1 MRKRVITIILSLI
14 YTIFMAVGT
23 SFIKSNSFKYLK
35 DNLIIMIILS
45 LLLFIILY
53 FILNK
58 VFDYLDDYKKKEDK
72 TKNNIQINKLIET
85 KQIET
90 IIFLER

>member
-1 MRKRVITIILSLI
+1 
-14 YTIFMAVGT
+14 MAIGT

-45 LLLFIILY
+45 LLLFAILY

-58 VFDYLDDYKKKEDK
+58 VFDYLDNYKKKDDK
-72 TKNNIQINKLIET
+72 IRNKILNLFD
-85 KQIET
+85 KHP
-90 IIFLER
+90 IIFSSIVMFVCY

>member
-1 MRKRVITIILSLI
+1 MTIILSLI

-45 LLLFIILY
+45 LLLFLILY

-58 VFDYLDDYKKKEDK
+58 LFDYLDDYKKKK
-72 TKNNIQINKLIET
+72 HHQ
-85 KQIET
+85 
-90 IIFLER
+90 FF